1 MLQGWLVGVMFVL
14 GAIAVGYVP
23 AQMLRRRFGP
33 VQPADTRALASEVIG
48 RIGALHGL
56 ILALVFANA
65 QGNAAA
71 LRADVHNEAT
81 AIGNVYYNAKR
92 YGAPAVQVAAVAYM
106 QAVVDKDWPSLRTRH
121 ELSLEGWQAWRS
133 ALDAS
138 MDLQP
143 GTRRE
148 QLLAGQIDSDLWK
161 VEALRQARNYE
172 ANNKLPTEFWLLAI
186 SGLVLISVL
195 LFVHEVNKLHQG
207 MMACYSVYTGLALFL
222 IYDLSHPFTGLV
234 QLTPEDF
241 ANSLQVIASGL

>member
-1 MLQGWLVGVMFVL
+1 MLEGWLIGITFVL
-14 GAIAVGYVP
+14 GAIAIGYLP
-23 AQMLRRRFGP
+23 AQVLRRRFGP
-33 VQPADTRALASEVIG
+33 VQPADTRALSSEMMA

-92 YGAPAVQVAAVAYM
+92 YGSVEVQVAAVAYLR
-106 QAVVDKDWPSLRTRH
+106 AVVDKDWPSLRAH
-121 ELSLEGWQAWRS
+121 HQLSLEGWRAWRD

-138 MDLQP
+138 MDLEP
-143 GTRRE
+143 STRRE
-148 QLLAGQIDSDLWK
+148 ALLAAQIDGDLWK
-161 VEALRQARNYE
+161 IEALRQARNYE

-186 SGLVLISVL
+186 SGLVLISLL
-195 LFVHEVNKLHQG
+195 LFVHEINPLHQG

-234 QLTPEDF
+234 QLMPDDF